1 MNPVLKTIREKF
13 PGAHTI
19 HFWSD
24 GPSKQYK
31 NKKNF
36 SLLCDVPKRF
46 GFQRATWNFFAD
58 CIGATV
64 KRTADSLLLQG
75 NDVASGKT
83 FYDMVK
89 KSVTNIQLFYVKD
102 EEMACYD
109 ELIQPLKPVPG
120 TRKVIQVIPEGKK
133 ITCRSLSCFCSE
145 PKICQ
150 CFTPAM
156 FDLHEHVKDKFE
168 KVLLRTTSG
177 SSASAQH
184 TEIGPVAML
193 IEEMEQDC
201 HEVSEG
207 VHTKMAADHINC
219 GDWLAVIY
227 DKNWWLAKVI
237 IMDTHHQDVKVKF
250 FHPNGPST
258 QFHPKRGARDV
269 GFIPVHK
276 VLVKLTEPSPTRA
289 CSTREIFHLS
299 PEVMDYIER
308 EHIQFLMFQ

>member
-1 MNPVLKTIREKF
+1 MKK
-13 PGAHTI
+13 HT
-19 HFWSD
+19 
-24 GPSKQYK
+24 
-31 NKKNF
+31 
-36 SLLCDVPKRF
+36 
-46 GFQRATWNFFAD
+46 
-58 CIGATV
+58 
-64 KRTADSLLLQG
+64 
-75 NDVASGKT
+75 
-83 FYDMVK
+83 
-89 KSVTNIQLFYVKD
+89 
-102 EEMACYD
+102 E
-109 ELIQPLKPVPG
+109 
-120 TRKVIQVIPEGKK
+120 
-133 ITCRSLSCFCSE
+133 
-145 PKICQ
+145 
-150 CFTPAM
+150 
-156 FDLHEHVKDKFE
+156 
-168 KVLLRTTSG
+168 TTSG
-177 SSASAQH
+177 RSASAQNK
-184 TEIGPVAML
+184 EIGPVAML
-193 IEEMEQDC
+193 MEEMEQDS

-207 VHTKMAADHINC
+207 IHTKIAADHINC